1 MNGVTN
7 VMKHLGMVEGE
18 IVRPARQYIVRN
30 HLTRVTVD
38 QGGLFIP
45 SVAPG
50 AVVSAGDE
58 LGTLYSPRDFSRV
71 GVVTSP
77 NDAVVLTVVENPVL
91 HTGDA
96 AATLG
101 KRGEEYA

>member
-1 MNGVTN
+1 MVDRIHGYFDEYWPE
-7 VMKHLGMVEGE
+7 HLDKT
-18 IVRPARQYIVRN
+18 

-38 QGGLFIP
+38 QGGLFVP

-50 AVVSAGDE
+50 AAVSAGDY
-58 LGTLYSPRDFSRV
+58 LGTFSSPRDFSRV

-91 HTGDA
+91 
-96 AATLG
+96 G
-101 KRGEEYA
+101 KRGEAYA